1 VGLPDNIELMDALTL
16 EAVELR
22 RIRMP
27 LVAPFETS
35 FGIQTERDIL
45 LVKAITSEGEGW
57 GECVA
62 TEEPTY
68 SSEYVDGA
76 QYVLVHHLLP
86 RLFEPA
92 RLAAEDVAGLLRA
105 VHGHHMAKAAIEM
118 ALLDAQLRSRG
129 ESFGQYFGAVRPE
142 VDCGVSVGIHRSI
155 PELLQ
160 TVGGYLDQ
168 GYRRIKLKIKPG
180 WDVEPVKACRE
191 RFGDIPIQVD
201 ANTAYSISDAR
212 RLAELDAFDLLLIEQ
227 PLPEEQVLAHA
238 ELAKVI
244 RTPICLDESITSA
257 QAAADA
263 IQLGACQIINI
274 KPGRVGGYL
283 EARRIHDL
291 CATHR
296 VPVWMGGMLET
307 GLGRAGNVAMAAMPN
322 FTLPGDTSASDR
334 YYHRDITEPFV
345 LKDGRLKV
353 PTAPGLGVTIDQEFL
368 AEVTYST
375 ETVQPE
381 HGALPAS
388 G

>member
-1 VGLPDNIELMDALTL
+1 MKL

-22 RIRMP
+22 RIRLS

-35 FGIQTERDIL
+35 FGVQHERDIL
-45 LVKAITSEGEGW
+45 ILKAITSDGDGW

-62 TEEPTY
+62 GEDPTY

-76 QYVLVHHLLP
+76 QHVLAHHLLP
-86 RLFEPA
+86 RLLE
-92 RLAAEDVAGLLRA
+92 RSTLAAEDVAQVLRP
-105 VHGHHMAKAAIEM
+105 VHGHQMAKAAIEM
-118 ALLDAQLRSRG
+118 ALLDAQLRVKG
-129 ESFGQYFGAVRPE
+129 ESFGSYLGAVRPA
-142 VDCGVSVGIHRSI
+142 VDCGVSVGIHRSV

-180 WDVEPVKACRE
+180 WDLEPVRAVRE
-191 RFGDIPIQVD
+191 RFGDVPLQVD
-201 ANTAYSISDAR
+201 ANTAYSISDAKH
-212 RLAELDAFDLLLIEQ
+212 LAELDAFDLLLIEQ
-227 PLPEEQVLAHA
+227 PLPEDHVLAHA
-238 ELAKVI
+238 ELAKVV

-291 CATHR
+291 CAAHGI
-296 VPVWMGGMLET
+296 PVWMGGMLET

-345 LKDGRLKV
+345 LSEGTLTV
-353 PTAPGLGVTIDQEFL
+353 PTGPGLGVNVDHDYL
-368 AEVTYST
+368 AEITSST
-375 ETVQPE
+375 EMVQPE
-381 HGALPAS
+381 RRAVRAS
-388 G
+388 T

>member
-1 VGLPDNIELMDALTL
+1 
-16 EAVELR
+16 
-22 RIRMP
+22 MP

-35 FGIQTERDIL
+35 FGIQTVRDIL
-45 LVKAITSEGEGW
+45 LVKAITADGEGW

-68 SSEYVDGA
+68 SSEYIDAA
-76 QYVLVHHLLP
+76 QHVLVHHLLP
-86 RLFEPA
+86 RLFELEH
-92 RLAAEDVAGLLRA
+92 LAAPDVAQVLRP

-118 ALLDAQLRSRG
+118 AILDAQLRSSG
-129 ESFGQYFGAVRPE
+129 ESFAQYFGAVRSE

-160 TVGGYLDQ
+160 TVGDYLDQ

-180 WDVEPVKACRE
+180 WDLQPVRAVRE
-191 RFGDIPIQVD
+191 RFGDVLLQVD
-201 ANTAYSISDAR
+201 ANTAYSVSDAHH
-212 RLAELDAFDLLLIEQ
+212 LAELDTFGLLLIEQ

-238 ELAKVI
+238 ELARVV

-257 QAAADA
+257 QGASDA

-291 CATHR
+291 CAAQGI
-296 VPVWMGGMLET
+296 PVWMGGMLET
-307 GLGRAGNVAMAAMPN
+307 GIGRAGNVAMAAMPN

-334 YYHRDITEPFV
+334 YYHRDITQPFV
-345 LKDGRLKV
+345 LKEGRLKV
-353 PTAPGLGVTIDQEFL
+353 PTGPGLGVDVDIDFL
-368 AEVTYST
+368 TEITHST
-375 ETVQPE
+375 ETLQAKQRAVRAT
-381 HGALPAS
+381 G
-388 G
+388 